1 MLQIASLDTKLN
13 ERREEFQ
20 ALQAL
25 LAEKKSNYRELA
37 TDMGMDASK
46 LDANIKEA
54 LAFPQKTKHL
64 NSIYNAREAVQ
75 SANKSMRQMMQQ
87 LDKLGNA
94 GVMRKRRL
102 SLVQTKQLEL
112 TEQVNKYVA
121 VCCMKKMC

>member
-64 NSIYNAREAVQ
+64 NSIYNARKAVQ
-75 SANKSMRQMMQQ
+75 SANKSMRLIQQ
-87 LDKLGNA
+87 ELDKLGNKH
-94 GVMRKRRL
+94 VMRKRRL
-102 SLVQTKQLEL
+102 ALVQSKQLDL
-112 TEQVNKYVA
+112 TQQVNKYVD
-121 VCCMKKMC
+121 VHCMKNMC